1 MSREGGMQPPRF
13 PCPAHSVTP
22 YLIGYEAVVAKAAVW
37 PSVKVDCLIAFL
49 LGKEDRTDWD
59 GGVID
64 GLADILIERG
74 AVDTINRR
82 LGFRT

>member
-1 MSREGGMQPPRF
+1 MQPARF

-37 PSVKVDCLIAFL
+37 PSAKVERLIAFL
-49 LGKEDRTDWD
+49 LRMEDSNEWDW
-59 GGVID
+59 GVLD

>member
-1 MSREGGMQPPRF
+1 MQPARF

-22 YLIGYEAVVAKAAVW
+22 YLIGYEAVVAKALGWSSA
-37 PSVKVDCLIAFL
+37 KVERLAEFL
-49 LGKEDRTDWD
+49 LGKEDSTEWDW
-59 GGVID
+59 GVID

-74 AVDTINRR
+74 AVDTLNRR